1 MKILIDM
8 NLSPD
13 WREIFAKHGWESVH
27 WSSVGKITA
36 SDKNILQYARDND
49 YIVLTHDLD
58 FSAILAATGAK
69 APSVIQIRTQDV
81 LSDRFQNLVVNALRQ
96 FEWALASGALVVID
110 ESRSRARVLPLSE

>member
-13 WREIFAKHGWESVH
+13 WREVFAKHDWESVH
-27 WSSVGKITA
+27 WSSVGKPTA
-36 SDKNILQYARDND
+36 PDKTILQYARDNG

-69 APSVIQIRTQDV
+69 APSVIQVRAQDV
-81 LSDRFQNLVVNALRQ
+81 LSERFEKLVISSTHCASSNRRWLPARWLLLMKADRGREFCH
-96 FEWALASGALVVID
+96 
-110 ESRSRARVLPLSE
+110 